1 MWITSTRDSLIKYQM
16 KRILIILIS
25 ILTLSSQAMAYEEAN
40 YEVVKGNKE
49 YEIRKYSDR
58 LVIETNSID
67 GNGFRKLFNYISGN
81 NKESQEIK
89 MTVPVTQEI
98 KNGNMTMQ
106 FYLPSK
112 FNKDNTPKPFSS
124 DIKIL
129 TIEGGYYA
137 VIKYSGRSSDKNF
150 LKNKNILEKKL
161 KQDNITILSPPIRAS
176 YNSPF
181 TLPLL
186 KRNEV
191 MYRIDL

>member
-1 MWITSTRDSLIKYQM
+1 M
-16 KRILIILIS
+16 KRILVILIS

-40 YEVVKGNKE
+40 YEVVKENKE

-58 LVIETNSID
+58 LVIETNSIE

-81 NKESQEIK
+81 NEKNQEIK

-106 FYLPSK
+106 FYLPLK
-112 FNKDNTPKPFSS
+112 FNKDNVPKPSNS

-137 VIKYSGRSSDKNF
+137 VIEYSGRSSDKNF
-150 LKNKNILEKKL
+150 LKNKDTLEKLL

-181 TLPLL
+181 TLPML

>member
-1 MWITSTRDSLIKYQM
+1 M
-16 KRILIILIS
+16 KRILVILIS
-25 ILTLSSQAMAYEEAN
+25 ILILSSQAMAYEEAN
-40 YEVVKGNKE
+40 YKVVKENKG

-58 LVIETNSID
+58 LVIETNSTK
-67 GNGFRKLFNYISGN
+67 GNGFRKLFDYISGN
-81 NKESQEIK
+81 NEESQEIK

-98 KNGNMTMQ
+98 KNENMTMQ
-106 FYLPSK
+106 FYLPTK
-112 FNKDNTPKPFSS
+112 FNEDNAPKPSNS

-150 LKNKNILEKKL
+150 LKNKDILKKQL
-161 KQDNITILSPPIRAS
+161 KQDNITIIGPPIRAS

-181 TLPLL
+181 TLPML

-191 MYRIDL
+191 MYRINL

>member
-1 MWITSTRDSLIKYQM
+1 
-16 KRILIILIS
+16 
-25 ILTLSSQAMAYEEAN
+25 MAYEEAN
-40 YEVVKGNKE
+40 YEVVKENKE

-58 LVIETNSID
+58 LVIETNSIE

-81 NKESQEIK
+81 NEEGQEIN

-106 FYLPSK
+106 FYLPLK
-112 FNKDNTPKPFSS
+112 FNKDNAPKPSNS

-129 TIEGGYYA
+129 NIESGYYA

-150 LKNKNILEKKL
+150 LKNKNILEKQL
-161 KQDNITILSPPIRAS
+161 KQDNITIISPPIRAS

-181 TLPLL
+181 TLPML

-191 MYRIDL
+191 MYKINL

>member
-1 MWITSTRDSLIKYQM
+1 M
-16 KRILIILIS
+16 KKILLILIS
-25 ILTLSSQAMAYEEAN
+25 VIALNSQSMAYEEAN
-40 YEVVKGNKE
+40 YEVVKENKN

-58 LVIETNSID
+58 LVIETNSIQ

-81 NKESQEIK
+81 NEQKEEIK
-89 MTVPVTQEI
+89 MTVPVTQEV

-106 FYLPSK
+106 FYLPSR
-112 FNKDNTPKPFSS
+112 FNKDNAPKPVNSEV
-124 DIKIL
+124 KIL

-150 LKNKNILEKKL
+150 LKNKDILDKAL
-161 KQDNITILSPPIRAS
+161 KQDNIVVLSPPIRAS

-181 TLPLL
+181 TLPIL

-191 MYRIDL
+191 MYRVDL

>member
-1 MWITSTRDSLIKYQM
+1 M
-16 KRILIILIS
+16 KKILLILIS
-25 ILTLSSQAMAYEEAN
+25 VITLNSQSMAYEEAN
-40 YEVVKGNKE
+40 YKVVKENKN

-58 LVIETNSID
+58 LVVETNSTQ

-81 NKESQEIK
+81 NEQNEEIK

-98 KNGNMTMQ
+98 KNGNITMQ

-112 FNKDNTPKPFSS
+112 FNKENTPKPSNS
-124 DIKIL
+124 EIEIL

-150 LKNKNILEKKL
+150 LKNKNILEKAL
-161 KQDNITILSPPIRAS
+161 KQDNIVLLSPPIKAS

-181 TLPLL
+181 TLPIL

>member
-1 MWITSTRDSLIKYQM
+1 M
-16 KRILIILIS
+16 KKILLILIS
-25 ILTLSSQAMAYEEAN
+25 VITLNSQSMAYEEAN
-40 YEVVKGNKE
+40 YKVIKENKN

-58 LVIETNSID
+58 LVVETNSTQ
-67 GNGFRKLFNYISGN
+67 GNGFKKLFNYISGN
-81 NKESQEIK
+81 NEQNEEIK

-98 KNGNMTMQ
+98 KNGNITMQ

-112 FNKDNTPKPFSS
+112 FNKENTPKPSNS
-124 DIKIL
+124 EIEIL

-150 LKNKNILEKKL
+150 LKNKNLLEKAL
-161 KQDNITILSPPIRAS
+161 KQDNIVLLSPPIKAS

-181 TLPLL
+181 TLPIL

>member
-1 MWITSTRDSLIKYQM
+1 M
-16 KRILIILIS
+16 KRILVILIS
-25 ILTLSSQAMAYEEAN
+25 ILTLSYQAMAYEEAN
-40 YEVVKGNKE
+40 YEVVKENKE

-58 LVIETNSID
+58 LVIETNSIE

-81 NKESQEIK
+81 NEKNQEIK

-106 FYLPSK
+106 FYLPLK
-112 FNKDNTPKPFSS
+112 FNKDNAPKPSNS

-137 VIKYSGRSSDKNF
+137 VIEYSGRSSDKNF
-150 LKNKNILEKKL
+150 LKNKDTLEKLL

-181 TLPLL
+181 TLPML

>member
-1 MWITSTRDSLIKYQM
+1 M
-16 KRILIILIS
+16 KKILLVLIS
-25 ILTLSSQAMAYEEAN
+25 IFTLSSQTMAYEEAN
-40 YEVVKGNKE
+40 YETVKENKS
-49 YEIRKYSDR
+49 YEIRKYNDR
-58 LVIETNSID
+58 LVIETSSTQ

-81 NKESQEIK
+81 NNENKEIK
-89 MTVPVTQEI
+89 MTVPVTQEN

-112 FNKDNTPKPFSS
+112 FNKDNAPKPSNPE
-124 DIKIL
+124 IKIL

-150 LKNKNILEKKL
+150 LKNKEILEKEL
-161 KQDNITILSPPIRAS
+161 KQDNIKILSPPIRAS

-181 TLPLL
+181 TLPML

-191 MYRIDL
+191 MYRVNL

>member
-1 MWITSTRDSLIKYQM
+1 
-16 KRILIILIS
+16 
-25 ILTLSSQAMAYEEAN
+25 MAYEEAN
-40 YEVVKGNKE
+40 YKVVKENKN

-58 LVIETNSID
+58 LVIETNSTQ
-67 GNGFRKLFNYISGN
+67 GNAFRKLFNYISGN
-81 NKESQEIK
+81 NEQKEEIK

-112 FNKDNTPKPFSS
+112 FNKDNAPKPSNAE
-124 DIKIL
+124 IEIL
-129 TIEGGYYA
+129 IIEGGYYA

-150 LKNKNILEKKL
+150 LKNKEILEKEL
-161 KQDNITILSPPIRAS
+161 KKDNITILGLPIRAS

-181 TLPLL
+181 TLPML

-191 MYRIDL
+191 MYRVEL

>member
-1 MWITSTRDSLIKYQM
+1 M
-16 KRILIILIS
+16 KKILLILIS
-25 ILTLSSQAMAYEEAN
+25 VITLNSQSMAYEEAN
-40 YEVVKGNKE
+40 YEVVKENKN

-58 LVIETNSID
+58 LVVETNSTQ

-81 NKESQEIK
+81 NDQKEEIK

-98 KNGNMTMQ
+98 KNGNMTTQ

-112 FNKDNTPKPFSS
+112 FNKDNTPKPSNS
-124 DIKIL
+124 EIEIL
-129 TIEGGYYA
+129 IIEGGYYA

-150 LKNKNILEKKL
+150 SKNKEILEKEL
-161 KQDNITILSPPIRAS
+161 KKDNVTILSPPIRAS

-181 TLPLL
+181 TLPIL

-191 MYRIDL
+191 MYRVDL

>member
-1 MWITSTRDSLIKYQM
+1 
-16 KRILIILIS
+16 
-25 ILTLSSQAMAYEEAN
+25 MAYEEAN
-40 YEVVKGNKE
+40 YEVVKESQK
-49 YEIRKYSDR
+49 YEIRKYPDR
-58 LVIETNSID
+58 LVIETNSIK

-81 NKESQEIK
+81 NEKNQEIK

-112 FNKDNTPKPFSS
+112 FNKDNVPKPSNS
-124 DIKIL
+124 EIKVL

-137 VIKYSGRSSDKNF
+137 AIKYSGRSSDKNF
-150 LKNKNILEKKL
+150 LKNKDILEKEL
-161 KQDNITILSPPIRAS
+161 KQDNIIILSPPIRAS

-181 TLPLL
+181 TLPML

-191 MYRIDL
+191 MYKVNL

>member
-1 MWITSTRDSLIKYQM
+1 MRG
-16 KRILIILIS
+16 ILIILIS
-25 ILTLSSQAMAYEEAN
+25 ILTLNSQVMAYEEAN
-40 YEVVKGNKE
+40 YEIVKENKE

-58 LVIETNSID
+58 LVIETNSMD

-81 NKESQEIK
+81 NEENKEIK

-106 FYLPSK
+106 FYLPLK
-112 FNKDNTPKPFSS
+112 FNKDNAPKPSNS

-150 LKNKNILEKKL
+150 LKNKDILEKKL
-161 KQDNITILSPPIRAS
+161 KQDNITIISPPIRAS

-181 TLPLL
+181 TLPML

-191 MYRIDL
+191 MYRVDLKKKG

>member
-1 MWITSTRDSLIKYQM
+1 M
-16 KRILIILIS
+16 KKILLILIS
-25 ILTLSSQAMAYEEAN
+25 VIALNSQSMAYEEAN
-40 YEVVKGNKE
+40 YEVVKENKN

-58 LVIETNSID
+58 LVIETISMQ

-81 NKESQEIK
+81 NEQKEEIK

-112 FNKDNTPKPFSS
+112 FNKDNAPKPSS
-124 DIKIL
+124 SEIEILNIK
-129 TIEGGYYA
+129 GGYFA
-137 VIKYSGRSSDKNF
+137 VIKYAGRSSDKNF
-150 LKNKNILEKKL
+150 LKNKEILEKAL
-161 KQDNITILSPPIRAS
+161 KKDDITILSTPIRAS

-181 TLPLL
+181 TLPML

-191 MYRIDL
+191 MYRIGL

>member
-1 MWITSTRDSLIKYQM
+1 M
-16 KRILIILIS
+16 KKILVILIS
-25 ILTLSSQAMAYEEAN
+25 ILTLSSQTMAYEEAN
-40 YEVVKGNKE
+40 YEVVKENKE

-58 LVIETNSID
+58 LVIETNSIE

-81 NKESQEIK
+81 NEESQEIK

-98 KNGNMTMQ
+98 KNGSMTMQ
-106 FYLPSK
+106 FYLPLK
-112 FNKDNTPKPFSS
+112 FNKENAPKPSNS

-137 VIKYSGRSSDKNF
+137 VIRYSGRSSDKNF
-150 LKNKNILEKKL
+150 LKNKDILEKLL
-161 KQDNITILSPPIRAS
+161 KQANITILSPPIRAS

-181 TLPLL
+181 TLPML

-191 MYRIDL
+191 MYRINL

>member
-1 MWITSTRDSLIKYQM
+1 MKKILLI
-16 KRILIILIS
+16 LVS
-25 ILTLSSQAMAYEEAN
+25 ILALNSQTMAYEEAN
-40 YEVVKGNKE
+40 YEVVKENQK
-49 YEIRKYSDR
+49 YEIRKYPDR
-58 LVIETNSID
+58 LVIETNSIK

-81 NKESQEIK
+81 NEKNQEIK

-112 FNKDNTPKPFSS
+112 FNKDTAPKPSNS
-124 DIKIL
+124 EIKVL

-137 VIKYSGRSSDKNF
+137 AIKYSGRSSDKNF
-150 LKNKNILEKKL
+150 LKNKDILEKEL
-161 KQDNITILSPPIRAS
+161 KQDNIIILSPPIRAS

-181 TLPLL
+181 TLPIL

-191 MYRIDL
+191 MYKVNL

>member
-1 MWITSTRDSLIKYQM
+1 
-16 KRILIILIS
+16 
-25 ILTLSSQAMAYEEAN
+25 
-40 YEVVKGNKE
+40 
-49 YEIRKYSDR
+49 
-58 LVIETNSID
+58 
-67 GNGFRKLFNYISGN
+67 
-81 NKESQEIK
+81 

-106 FYLPSK
+106 FYLPLK
-112 FNKDNTPKPFSS
+112 FNKDNAPKPSNS

-129 TIEGGYYA
+129 TIKGGYYA

-150 LKNKNILEKKL
+150 LKNKDILEKLL

-181 TLPLL
+181 TLPML

-191 MYRIDL
+191 MYRINL

>member
-1 MWITSTRDSLIKYQM
+1 M
-16 KRILIILIS
+16 KKILVILIS

-40 YEVVKGNKE
+40 YEVVKENKE

-58 LVIETNSID
+58 LVIETNSTE

-81 NKESQEIK
+81 NEKNQEIK
-89 MTVPVTQEI
+89 MTVPVTREI

-112 FNKDNTPKPFSS
+112 FNKDNAPKPSNS
-124 DIKIL
+124 EIKVL

-137 VIKYSGRSSDKNF
+137 AIKYSGRSSDKNF
-150 LKNKNILEKKL
+150 SKNKDILEKEL
-161 KQDNITILSPPIRAS
+161 KQDNITIISPPIRAS

-181 TLPLL
+181 TLPML

-191 MYRIDL
+191 MYRINL

>member
-1 MWITSTRDSLIKYQM
+1 
-16 KRILIILIS
+16 
-25 ILTLSSQAMAYEEAN
+25 MAYEEAN
-40 YEVVKGNKE
+40 YEVVKENKN

-58 LVIETNSID
+58 LVVETNSTQ
-67 GNGFRKLFNYISGN
+67 GNGFKKLFNYISGN
-81 NKESQEIK
+81 NEQNEEIK

-98 KNGNMTMQ
+98 KNGNITMQ

-112 FNKDNTPKPFSS
+112 FNKENTPKPSNS
-124 DIKIL
+124 EIEIL

-150 LKNKNILEKKL
+150 LKNKNLLEKAL
-161 KQDNITILSPPIRAS
+161 KQDNIVLLSPPIKAS

-181 TLPLL
+181 TLPIL

>member
-1 MWITSTRDSLIKYQM
+1 M

-25 ILTLSSQAMAYEEAN
+25 ILTLSSQTMAYEEAN
-40 YEVVKGNKE
+40 YEVVKKNKE

-58 LVIETNSID
+58 LVIETNSIE

-81 NKESQEIK
+81 NEKNQEIK
-89 MTVPVTQEI
+89 MTVPVTQEV

-106 FYLPSK
+106 FYLPLK
-112 FNKDNTPKPFSS
+112 YNKDNAPKPSNS

-129 TIEGGYYA
+129 TIEGGYFA
-137 VIKYSGRSSDKNF
+137 VIEYSGRSSDKNF
-150 LKNKNILEKKL
+150 LKNKDILEKLL

-181 TLPLL
+181 TLPIL

-191 MYRIDL
+191 MYRINL

>member
-1 MWITSTRDSLIKYQM
+1 M
-16 KRILIILIS
+16 KKILLILIS
-25 ILTLSSQAMAYEEAN
+25 VIALNSQSMAYEEAN
-40 YEVVKGNKE
+40 YEVVKENKN

-58 LVIETNSID
+58 LVIETNSIQ

-81 NKESQEIK
+81 NEQKEEIK

-112 FNKDNTPKPFSS
+112 FNKDNAPKPSNS

-137 VIKYSGRSSDKNF
+137 VIGYSGRSSDKNF
-150 LKNKNILEKKL
+150 LKNKDILEKQL
-161 KQDNITILSPPIRAS
+161 KQDNIEILSPPIRAS

-181 TLPLL
+181 TLPML

>member
-1 MWITSTRDSLIKYQM
+1 M
-16 KRILIILIS
+16 KKILLVLIS
-25 ILTLSSQAMAYEEAN
+25 ILTLSSQTMAYEEAN
-40 YEVVKGNKE
+40 YEVVKENKE

-58 LVIETNSID
+58 LVIETNSIE

-81 NKESQEIK
+81 NEKNQEIK

-106 FYLPSK
+106 FYLPLK
-112 FNKDNTPKPFSS
+112 FNKDNAPKPYNS
-124 DIKIL
+124 DIEIL

-137 VIKYSGRSSDKNF
+137 VIEYSGRSSDKNF
-150 LKNKNILEKKL
+150 LKNKDILEKLL

-181 TLPLL
+181 TLPML

>member
-1 MWITSTRDSLIKYQM
+1 M
-16 KRILIILIS
+16 KKILVILIS
-25 ILTLSSQAMAYEEAN
+25 ILTLSSQTMAYEEAN
-40 YEVVKGNKE
+40 YEVVKENKE

-58 LVIETNSID
+58 LVIETNSIE

-81 NKESQEIK
+81 NEESQEIK

-106 FYLPSK
+106 FYLPLK
-112 FNKDNTPKPFSS
+112 FNKDNAPKPSNS

-129 TIEGGYYA
+129 NIEGGYYA

-150 LKNKNILEKKL
+150 LKNKNILEKQL
-161 KQDNITILSPPIRAS
+161 KQDNITIISPPIRAS

-181 TLPLL
+181 TLPML

-191 MYRIDL
+191 MYKINL

>member
-1 MWITSTRDSLIKYQM
+1 
-16 KRILIILIS
+16 
-25 ILTLSSQAMAYEEAN
+25 
-40 YEVVKGNKE
+40 
-49 YEIRKYSDR
+49 
-58 LVIETNSID
+58 
-67 GNGFRKLFNYISGN
+67 
-81 NKESQEIK
+81 

-112 FNKDNTPKPFSS
+112 FNKDNAPKPSNTE
-124 DIKIL
+124 IEIL

-150 LKNKNILEKKL
+150 LKNKDILEKQL
-161 KQDNITILSPPIRAS
+161 KQDNVIILSPPIRAS

-181 TLPLL
+181 TLPIL

-191 MYRIDL
+191 MYRVNL